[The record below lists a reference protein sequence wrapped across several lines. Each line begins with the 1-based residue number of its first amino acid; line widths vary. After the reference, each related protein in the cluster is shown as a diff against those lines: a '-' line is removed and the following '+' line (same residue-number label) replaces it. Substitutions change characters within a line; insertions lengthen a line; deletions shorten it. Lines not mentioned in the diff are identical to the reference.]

1 MVRKVIY
8 LRNGLIFLAMLIF
21 FSVSS
26 CEKKGVKDEE
36 VQRDLADIL
45 ADGKLVAVTD
55 YNATSYF
62 IYKGEPM
69 GYQYDMLRDLAT

>member
-1 MVRKVIY
+1 MGR
-8 LRNGLIFLAMLIF
+8 
-21 FSVSS
+21 
-26 CEKKGVKDEE
+26 E

-45 ADGKLVAVTD
+45 ADSSFAITD

-69 GYQYDMLRDLAT
+69 GYQYDMLRDLAPIWGKARNRDRERYRQIVWNAQEGQG